1 MCGFPVCSMNIC
13 SQGVKESVLYFLLCA
28 LLLPIESL
36 LTNDVLVF
44 QEPCENMQLIN
55 ITNQN
60 IG

>member
-1 MCGFPVCSMNIC
+1 MNIC

-44 QEPCENMQLIN
+44 QELCENMQLIN